1 MPELI
6 ASTAVIQA
14 FFIVHVFRTARP
26 YWWAL
31 LIVATPVVGCVIY
44 YLLEIFPGSS
54 EQRSAR
60 RAAVKVASALMVNGS
75 LRRRLMDAESC
86 PSVANKV
93 AAAEELVRCGMY
105 YRAVGMFQSALQGIY
120 VNDPQLMLGLARAHV
135 NNETFEQAREVLAR
149 LQRIDRRYCPEE
161 ACLLNAR
168 ALEGLGDH
176 EDALLEYERLTQ
188 VFVGL
193 EARCRYGLLLKRLGL
208 NVQANRVFEEVL
220 AHARRFNVRVHTEQ
234 VWIDMAKRS
243 LVHAQ
248 A

>member
-6 ASTAVIQA
+6 AFTAVIQA
-14 FFIVHVFRTARP
+14 FFIVHVFRSARA

-44 YLLEIFPGSS
+44 YLFEIFPGSS
-54 EQRSAR
+54 EQRTAR
-60 RAAVKVASALMVNGS
+60 RTAIKIAGALMVNGS
-75 LRRRLMDAESC
+75 LRARLMEAESC
-86 PSVANKV
+86 PSVANKL

-105 YRAVGMFQSALQGIY
+105 YRAVGMYESALRGIY
-120 VNDPQLMLGLARAHV
+120 ANDPQLMMGLARAHV

-149 LQRIDRRYCPEE
+149 LQRVDPRYRPDE

-168 ALEGLGDH
+168 ALEGLGQH
-176 EDALLEYERLTQ
+176 QEALRVYERLTH

-208 NVQANRVFEEVL
+208 STQANRVFEEVL
-220 AHARRFNVRVHTEQ
+220 AYARRFNVPVHAEQ